1 VARRCRGDMKSN
13 AIIRKASRRDTR
25 AIARIYVTAAREAVE
40 REPEHFRV
48 PTMEEASRLFLPQD
62 SPDAAVLVA
71 EVDGRVAGFVE
82 VLLRRP
88 PEQPSMVKPRLL
100 GYVRELGVSDDARGS
115 GIGSQLMEA
124 AEEWAWVAGARAMM
138 VDTGAK
144 NSQAQRFYRERMG
157 YRDIGVILIKPLS

>member
-1 VARRCRGDMKSN
+1 MNSKAS
-13 AIIRKASRRDTR
+13 IRKASKRDTP

-40 REPEHFRV
+40 REPGHFRV
-48 PTMEEASRLFLPQD
+48 PTIDEASRLFMPQD
-62 SPDAAVLVA
+62 SADAAVLVA

-88 PEQPSMVKPRLL
+88 PEQPSMIKPRLL
-100 GYVRELGVSDDARGS
+100 GYVRELGVSEDARGT

-124 AEEWAWVAGARAMM
+124 AEEWARSAGAQAMM

>member
-1 VARRCRGDMKSN
+1 MERS
-13 AIIRKASRRDTR
+13 AIIRKASKRDTR
-25 AIARIYVTAAREAVE
+25 TIARIYVTAAREAVQ

-48 PTMEEASRLFLPQD
+48 PTMDEASRLFLPQD

-71 EVDGRVAGFVE
+71 EVAGRVAGFVQ

-88 PEQPSMVKPRLL
+88 PEQPSMIRPRLL
-100 GYVRELGVSDDARGS
+100 GYVRELGVSEDARGS
-115 GIGSQLMEA
+115 GLGAQLLEA
-124 AEEWAWVAGARAMM
+124 AEAWACLAGAQAMM

-157 YRDIGVILIKPLS
+157 YRDIGVMLIKPLS

>member
-1 VARRCRGDMKSN
+1 MKSN
-13 AIIRKASRRDTR
+13 AIIRKASKTDTG
-25 AIARIYVTAAREAVE
+25 AIARIYLTAARAAVE
-40 REPEHFRV
+40 REPGHFRI
-48 PTMEEASRLFLPQD
+48 PTVDEASRLFVPQD

-82 VLLRRP
+82 VLLRRA
-88 PEQPSMVKPRLL
+88 PEQPSMIKPRLL
-100 GYVRELGVSDDARGS
+100 GYVRELGVSEDARGG

-124 AEEWAWVAGARAMM
+124 AEEWARLAGAQAMM

-157 YRDIGVILIKPLS
+157 YRDIGVIPLKPLC

>member
-1 VARRCRGDMKSN
+1 MKSN
-13 AIIRKASRRDTR
+13 AIIRKASKGDIR
-25 AIARIYVTAAREAVE
+25 AIARIYVTAAREAVD

-48 PTMEEASRLFLPQD
+48 PNMDEASHLFMPQD
-62 SPDAAVLVA
+62 SADGAVLVA
-71 EVDGRVAGFVE
+71 EVDGRVAGFVQ

-88 PEQPSMVKPRLL
+88 PEQPSMLRPRLL
-100 GYVRELGVSDDARGS
+100 GYVRELGVSEDARGT

-124 AEEWAWVAGARAMM
+124 AEEWACLVGAQAML

-144 NSQAQRFYRERMG
+144 NSQAQRFYRARMG

>member
-1 VARRCRGDMKSN
+1 MKSN
-13 AIIRKASRRDTR
+13 AIIRKASKRDTR
-25 AIARIYVTAAREAVE
+25 TIARIYLTAAREAVE

-48 PTMEEASRLFLPQD
+48 PTMDEASRLFLPQD
-62 SPDAAVLVA
+62 SPDAAVFVA
-71 EVDGRVAGFVE
+71 AVDGRVAGFVE

-88 PEQPSMVKPRLL
+88 PEQPSMIKPRLL
-100 GYVRELGVSDDARGS
+100 GYVRELGVSEDARGT
-115 GIGSQLMEA
+115 GIGSQLMQA
-124 AEEWAWVAGARAMM
+124 AEEWARLVGAQAMM

>member
-1 VARRCRGDMKSN
+1 MKSN
-13 AIIRKASRRDTR
+13 VISRKASKRDTR
-25 AIARIYVTAAREAVE
+25 TIARIYLTAAREAVE

-48 PTMEEASRLFLPQD
+48 PTMDEASRLFLPQA
-62 SPDAAVLVA
+62 SPDAAVFVA
-71 EVDGRVAGFVE
+71 AVDGRVAGFVQ

-88 PEQPSMVKPRLL
+88 PEQPSMLRPRLL
-100 GYVRELGVSDDARGS
+100 GYVRELGVSEDARGI
-115 GIGSQLMEA
+115 GLGSQLLQA
-124 AEEWAWVAGARAMM
+124 AEEWARLAGAQAIM